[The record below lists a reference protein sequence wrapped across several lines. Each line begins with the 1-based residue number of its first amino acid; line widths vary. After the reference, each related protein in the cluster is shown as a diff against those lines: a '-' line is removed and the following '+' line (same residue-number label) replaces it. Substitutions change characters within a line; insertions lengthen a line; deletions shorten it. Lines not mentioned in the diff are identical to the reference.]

1 MTKKRRRD
9 FDDDLMPDD
18 FIDPW
23 PPSDD
28 NEIEERERL
37 AQQEFDDL
45 NASIPDSAERNRHLK

>member
-23 PPSDD
+23 PPLSED
-28 NEIEERERL
+28 EIEQREKQ
-37 AQQEFDDL
+37 ANWEDL
-45 NASIPDSAERNRHLK
+45 NASIPDAAECNRNLK

>member
-23 PPSDD
+23 PPLSED
-28 NEIEERERL
+28 EIEQREKQ
-37 AQQEFDDL
+37 ANWEDL
-45 NASIPDSAERNRHLK
+45 NASVPDAAERNRNLK

>member
-9 FDDDLMPDD
+9 FDDDLMPSD

-45 NASIPDSAERNRHLK
+45 NASIPDAAERNRNLK